1 MPINFQSITVQLL
14 LLLPMALLPLTASAA
29 DKEKQQ
35 LEDLRGQMQHVQTN
49 LSKKQQQ
56 RSQVQKELMATE
68 KEIGRQNREMRKLN
82 RDIATQKKRIRA
94 TKIQQELNRNSLD
107 SQSSFMQKQIRLAY
121 AMGRQDRLKLLLN
134 QRDPEMVG
142 RLMVYHDYF
151 NRHRTEQMDILQTT
165 LNNLKQAEQMMLAE
179 ERKMQQ
185 LQSRKKREK
194 GALQKNLK
202 GRKELIARLSRGI
215 TSDAERL
222 KELKRDEERLQKL
235 LAEIRQKAKASKQSR
250 YLAKGRPFKTQKG
263 KMPWPAKGKL
273 KARFGSAKRG
283 GLKWDGVLI
292 GGPEG
297 REVKAVYDG
306 KVVFADWLRGFGL
319 MLILDH
325 GDGYMTLYGHNQS
338 LAKQP
343 GELVKAEEVIAALGR
358 SGGQADSGVYFAMRY
373 QGEPINP
380 EKWFR

>member
-1 MPINFQSITVQLL
+1 MPIKFQSITVQLL
-14 LLLPMALLPLTASAA
+14 LLWSMALIPLTTSAA
-29 DKEKQQ
+29 DKQKQQ
-35 LEDLRGQMQHVQTN
+35 LEDVRGQMQHVQTN
-49 LSKKQQQ
+49 LSKKQKQ
-56 RSQVQKELMATE
+56 RSALQKELMTTE
-68 KEIGRQNREMRKLN
+68 KEIGRQNREMKKLN
-82 RDIATQKKRIRA
+82 RDIAAQKKRIRA

-107 SQSSFMQKQIRLAY
+107 SQSNFMRKQIRLSY

-142 RLMVYHDYF
+142 RLLVYHDYF
-151 NRHRTEQMDILQTT
+151 NRRRTEQMDLIQTT
-165 LNNLKQAEQMMLAE
+165 LNNLKQAEQVMLTE

-194 GALQKNLK
+194 GALEKSRK
-202 GRKELIARLSRGI
+202 GRKQLIARLNQGI

-235 LAEIRQKAKASKQSR
+235 LTEIRQKAKASQQSR
-250 YLAKGRPFKTQKG
+250 YQSKGRPFKSQKG
-263 KMPWPAKGKL
+263 KMPWPVKGKL

-283 GLKWDGVLI
+283 GLKWDGI
-292 GGPEG
+292 FISGPEG

-338 LAKQP
+338 LVKQP
-343 GELVKAEEVIAALGR
+343 GELVKAQEVVAALGS
-358 SGGQADSGVYFAMRY
+358 SGGQAEPGVYFAMRY
-373 QGEPINP
+373 KGEPINP
-380 EKWFR
+380 EKWIR

>member
-1 MPINFQSITVQLL
+1 
-14 LLLPMALLPLTASAA
+14 
-29 DKEKQQ
+29 
-35 LEDLRGQMQHVQTN
+35 
-49 LSKKQQQ
+49 
-56 RSQVQKELMATE
+56 
-68 KEIGRQNREMRKLN
+68 
-82 RDIATQKKRIRA
+82 
-94 TKIQQELNRNSLD
+94 
-107 SQSSFMQKQIRLAY
+107 
-121 AMGRQDRLKLLLN
+121 
-134 QRDPEMVG
+134 
-142 RLMVYHDYF
+142 MVYHDYF
-151 NRHRTEQMDILQTT
+151 NRRRTEQMDLIQTT
-165 LNNLKQAEQMMLAE
+165 LKNLRQAEQVMLTE

-194 GALQKNLK
+194 SALEKNLK
-202 GRKELIARLSRGI
+202 GRKKLVARLNQGI

-235 LAEIRQKAKASKQSR
+235 LAEIQQKAKASLKSR
-250 YLAKGRPFKTQKG
+250 YQAKGRPFKSQKG

-343 GELVKAEEVIAALGR
+343 GELVNAEEVIAALGS
-358 SGGQADSGVYFAMRY
+358 SGGQTESGVYFAMRY
-373 QGEPINP
+373 KGQPINP
-380 EKWFR
+380 EQWFR

>member
-1 MPINFQSITVQLL
+1 MPTRLKSNKALLL
-14 LLLPMALLPLTASAA
+14 LLLPMALLPLIALAA
-29 DKEKQQ
+29 DEEKQR
-35 LEDLRGQMQHVQTN
+35 LEDVRGQMKSVQTN
-49 LSKKQQQ
+49 LSKKQKQ
-56 RSQVQKELMATE
+56 RSEVQKELMATE
-68 KEIGRQNREMRKLN
+68 KEIGRQNRDMRKLN
-82 RDIATQKKRIRA
+82 RDIAAQKKRIRA
-94 TKIQQELNRNSLD
+94 TRIQQELNRNSLG
-107 SQSSFMQKQIRLAY
+107 SQSDFMQKQIRLAY

-151 NRHRTEQMDILQTT
+151 NRRRTEQMDLIQTT
-165 LNNLKQAEQMMLAE
+165 LKNLRQAEQVMLTE

-194 GALQKNLK
+194 SALEKNLK
-202 GRKELIARLSRGI
+202 GRKKLVARLNQGI

-235 LAEIRQKAKASKQSR
+235 LAEIQQKAKASLKSR
-250 YLAKGRPFKTQKG
+250 YQAKGRPFKSQKG

-343 GELVKAEEVIAALGR
+343 GELVNAEEVIAALGS
-358 SGGQADSGVYFAMRY
+358 SGGQTESGVYFAMRY
-373 QGEPINP
+373 KGQPINP
-380 EKWFR
+380 EQWFR